1 MIMDS
6 PQILFTGYAIIGLTL
21 LILAAS
27 VAIYLLRLPSK
38 SRATLALILF
48 FFMVALSGT
57 ATILTNAVYGW
68 GDLFAP
74 WQDFFLLAGGVALTY
89 FAYSLPRYEPSSE
102 ARAALLVMSSFA
114 LLALAYTITFDYRFL
129 FHRTPVLDES
139 DVYYLLLPLG
149 ILLIVIIFLRRSAQF
164 SKQAGSN
171 ANGSDASSL
180 WQRLLYPQ
188 GEDAR
193 ALRNLALAL
202 SLAFLPAIQTLVAF
216 PYPYGF
222 ILSNIGSILAIIATA
237 LVYFNYAP
245 EVNSFLAKLVGIT
258 LATVLLNVAVAGSID
273 VYIAGDLAYTL
284 GASDV
289 AAVQYLSAIVSRW
302 LFMILAAS
310 AFVLLLFPL
319 FFRRVLVR
327 PIEHLVQGI
336 QQVNHGN
343 WDTFVPIRF
352 DDEIGLLTDSFNKLT
367 QSLKVS
373 KGQQEQL
380 FERLQESYEELEERV
395 ADRTRELSAFMDLT
409 MLPGTSDDLIDV
421 LQPALNRIMEVGL
434 CQALCVHL
442 LAEDQQSMILVA
454 QRNLPEMVVE
464 KLEIVPA
471 TPIFT
476 DRMQKDNDPVLASLQ
491 IDRSDLPNELMIQAY
506 QSYLGS
512 PLVAGDQVLGWL
524 SCYRRSVRSHY

>member
-38 SRATLALILF
+38 SHATWALILF

-57 ATILTNAVYGW
+57 AMILTNAVYGW
-68 GDLFAP
+68 DIFFAP
-74 WQDFFLLAGGVALTY
+74 WQDFFILAGGVALTY

-102 ARAALLVMSSFA
+102 ALAALLVMSSFA

-129 FHRTPVLDES
+129 FQRTPELDES

-149 ILLIVIIFLRRSAQF
+149 ILLVVIIFLRRSAQF

-171 ANGSDASSL
+171 AKDSDASSL
-180 WQRLLYPQ
+180 WRCLVHPQ

-222 ILSNIGSILAIIATA
+222 ILSNIGSILAIIAVA
-237 LVYFNYAP
+237 LAYFNYAP
-245 EVNSFLAKLVGIT
+245 ELNILLTKLVGIT
-258 LATVLLNVAVAGSID
+258 LATVLLIVAFAGSVD

-289 AAVQYLSAIVSRW
+289 AAVQYLSAIVSSW
-302 LFMILAAS
+302 LFIILAAS

-343 WDTFVPIRF
+343 LDTFVPVSYTH
-352 DDEIGLLTDSFNKLT
+352 LT
-367 QSLKVS
+367 
-373 KGQQEQL
+373 
-380 FERLQESYEELEERV
+380 
-395 ADRTRELSAFMDLT
+395 
-409 MLPGTSDDLIDV
+409 LPTTS
-421 LQPALNRIMEVGL
+421 P
-434 CQALCVHL
+434 
-442 LAEDQQSMILVA
+442 
-454 QRNLPEMVVE
+454 
-464 KLEIVPA
+464 
-471 TPIFT
+471 
-476 DRMQKDNDPVLASLQ
+476 
-491 IDRSDLPNELMIQAY
+491 
-506 QSYLGS
+506 
-512 PLVAGDQVLGWL
+512 
-524 SCYRRSVRSHY
+524 